1 MGEIE
6 FFYPGFRNARGEEF
20 FKELRMGE
28 EVLVAVIVGM
38 GHTVKV
44 AWNRCR
50 RKSRAKAGNSRQAPG
65 VGAVIVWEWPVI
77 SWAAMATAVYNRALP

>member
-1 MGEIE
+1 LTNGLSI
-6 FFYPGFRNARGEEF
+6 
-20 FKELRMGE
+20 

-50 RKSRAKAGNSRQAPG
+50 RKSRAKAGNSIQAPVVGVAEAPGRAGHKG